1 MRAWRLTL
9 AVTVFLVLGMAGLA
23 VHAGGER
30 DQKAALYL
38 TLLALMPHSVQL
50 DEVVDQNGNE
60 LADAVI
66 ATAKASAG
74 RELLFG
80 VARMHLRPS
89 DDGGLAQLGGVLPLR
104 MTSVAA
110 DAQ

>member
-9 AVTVFLVLGMAGLA
+9 AVTVFLVLGATGLA
-23 VHAGGER
+23 VHAGSER

-50 DEVVDQNGNE
+50 DEVVDQDGNE

-66 ATAKASAG
+66 AKAKSSIE

-80 VARMHLRPS
+80 VARVHLRPS
-89 DDGGLAQLGGVLPLR
+89 DDSSLALLGGVLPLR